1 LRKLNLRKLIRKLK
15 FRKELEEIKV
25 IEIVRDK
32 ELFRIK
38 ERKLELFRRL
48 LVRDNRVELTNREL
62 VRDLDQDNKF
72 GRFSYKFGGFIYSSS
87 ENSYAFNL

>member
-1 LRKLNLRKLIRKLK
+1 LRKLIRKLK

-62 VRDLDQDNKF
+62 VRDLDQDSKF
-72 GRFSYKFGGFIYSSS
+72 GRFSYKFRGFIYSSS
-87 ENSYAFNL
+87 ENSYTFNL